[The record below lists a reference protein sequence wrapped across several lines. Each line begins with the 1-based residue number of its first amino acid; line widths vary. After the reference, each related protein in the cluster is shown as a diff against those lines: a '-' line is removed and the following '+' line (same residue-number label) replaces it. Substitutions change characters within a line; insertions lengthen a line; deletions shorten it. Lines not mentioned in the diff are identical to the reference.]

1 MAKEDVKNLE
11 KALDDDER
19 IELFFSKHWKKVL
32 GAAVVILLAGVVAY
46 SIYYT
51 NKKNTEKAT
60 LELASAKAENLP
72 ALLEKH
78 SDVPGAAF
86 ARLRLAHYQFGK
98 KQYEEAAGNF
108 LAFANDASTPK
119 ELGIHARFSAGA
131 CKEYAGKSNEA
142 LTIYRSVYDDQ
153 VAGLAARNEAAFQLG
168 RLYLSM
174 DKKDEAKNILKSVAE
189 AELINN
195 PADPGVAA
203 GMQWQGMCKALY
215 ESID

>member
-108 LAFANDASTPK
+108 AAEYPEDTPSFLAGSETK
-119 ELGIHARFSAGA
+119 
-131 CKEYAGKSNEA
+131 
-142 LTIYRSVYDDQ
+142 T
-153 VAGLAARNEAAFQLG
+153 
-168 RLYLSM
+168 
-174 DKKDEAKNILKSVAE
+174 
-189 AELINN
+189 
-195 PADPGVAA
+195 
-203 GMQWQGMCKALY
+203 QGMNGGDPIVDML
-215 ESID
+215 